1 MGCRLVSTVW
11 YLWALTGAALSA
23 PGPKDPP
30 AIPDYYPTTVG
41 TRLVYDLDNGD
52 SELALRIVAVEEK
65 GAEKVVTVEQR
76 GATRWLAFEQISISE
91 KGLREVEHFG
101 QVSEPWYLLKF
112 PIKAGDKW
120 DVEWS
125 QKPGIDGKKGTV
137 TVIDEEEVTVP
148 AGKFKAVKVERV
160 YTEENG
166 KALDKPFKVSVWFAK
181 GIGRVKVVPT
191 EGSKLAL
198 KSFVPGGR

>member
-1 MGCRLVSTVW
+1 MVSTAC
-11 YLWALTGAALSA
+11 YLLALTGVAFPA
-23 PGPKDPP
+23 PGPKEPP

-52 SELALRIVAVEEK
+52 SEMTLRVVGVERKDSEKTITVEE
-65 GAEKVVTVEQR
+65 R
-76 GATRWLAFEQISISE
+76 GATRWLPFERISISE
-91 KGLREVEHFG
+91 KGLCAVEYSG
-101 QVSEPWYLLKF
+101 QASEPWYLLKF

-125 QKPGIDGKKGTV
+125 QKPGLDGKKGTV
-137 TVIDEEEVTVP
+137 TVIGEEEVTVP

-166 KALDKPFKVSVWFAK
+166 KALDKPFKVTVWFAK

>member
-1 MGCRLVSTVW
+1 MAHHILYTVCC
-11 YLWALTGAALSA
+11 LSVLASAAVPA
-23 PGPKDPP
+23 PGPKETSV
-30 AIPDYYPTTVG
+30 IPDYYPTIVG
-41 TRLVYDLDNGD
+41 TSLVYDLDNGN
-52 SELALRIVAVEEK
+52 SELALRIVAVDEK
-65 GAEKVVTVEQR
+65 SAEKVVTVEQR
-76 GATRWLAFEQISISE
+76 GATRWLAFERISISE
-91 KGLREVEHFG
+91 KGLREVEHSG
-101 QVSEPWYLLKF
+101 QASEPWYLLKF
-112 PIKAGDKW
+112 PIKTGDKW

-125 QKPGIDGKKGTV
+125 KKPGIDGKKGTV
-137 TVIDEEEVTVP
+137 TVIGEEEVTVP

-198 KSFVPGGR
+198 KSFVPGDR